1 MLKLVEPNHPAI
13 TTRCTTDP
21 FELDDVKSFE
31 QDMLTLMGERFGVG
45 LSANQVG
52 ENYRMFVMHH
62 SVHGEIGVYNPEIIS
77 VSKETTPMEE
87 GCLTFPLLFM
97 ILTRPAT
104 VKVKYQNANKE
115 FIEEDLSGLDARC
128 FLHEYDHLEGKVY
141 LEYASDMKLQRAIK
155 KRDKVVRKLIKQQ
168 KEMA

>member
-77 VSKETTPMEE
+77 VSKETTPVSYTH
-87 GCLTFPLLFM
+87 LTLPT
-97 ILTRPAT
+97 ILR
-104 VKVKYQNANKE
+104 V
-115 FIEEDLSGLDARC
+115 
-128 FLHEYDHLEGKVY
+128 
-141 LEYASDMKLQRAIK
+141 
-155 KRDKVVRKLIKQQ
+155 
-168 KEMA
+168 

>member
-1 MLKLVEPNHPAI
+1 M
-13 TTRCTTDP
+13 
-21 FELDDVKSFE
+21 
-31 QDMLTLMGERFGVG
+31 
-45 LSANQVG
+45 
-52 ENYRMFVMHH
+52 
-62 SVHGEIGVYNPEIIS
+62 YNPEIIS